1 MEENTS
7 KEHRKL
13 LFKHE
18 QYAIERVLQLTTSD
32 KKIQKFELPKEQ

>member
-1 MEENTS
+1 MLMNVKTKNMEENTS

-18 QYAIERVLQLTTSD
+18 QYEIKQLCPATD
-32 KKIQKFELPKEQ
+32 NLR